1 MLILAL
7 IYFVTILL
15 VSYKSFAWGLYS
27 LALVLP
33 LYFLRPQIGFLPTTI
48 LELHFGAVFLV
59 WLFSYAKQDWSR
71 IKEFLQN
78 NKLFSWILLVF
89 FLASFVSIFVSA
101 LGSSAHLQKVILAT
115 GIWRAFFL
123 EPIILFF
130 VLIGRREHFSKMK
143 MIWALLLSAFLVSL
157 IAVAQEIFFLL
168 HWTFPHFGMTI
179 YGRMNSVYTTPNA
192 IGLFTLP
199 ILFLSLLL
207 HDKLKT
213 KLQKYFYYFV
223 LFIILLANFVSF
235 SQGAWVALAAAIIVY
250 LFFVGYK
257 KISISLVVLGMI
269 IVLAIPTFRSIVLFQ
284 DGAGSNRFVLAEYT
298 WDYLTES
305 PRQFVTGAGLR
316 NFYDAIENPRRDPL
330 TLEPL
335 TFPHNIFLNFWSEV
349 GLVGMLSFFFI
360 FVLLIKNIWKITNK
374 KNKAI
379 LLALLTSF
387 FVQGLVDVPY
397 FNNDLALL
405 FWSIAFIVIDEYDK
419 TKDKKLN

>member
-1 MLILAL
+1 
-7 IYFVTILL
+7 
-15 VSYKSFAWGLYS
+15 
-27 LALVLP
+27 
-33 LYFLRPQIGFLPTTI
+33 
-48 LELHFGAVFLV
+48 
-59 WLFSYAKQDWSR
+59 
-71 IKEFLQN
+71 
-78 NKLFSWILLVF
+78 
-89 FLASFVSIFVSA
+89 
-101 LGSSAHLQKVILAT
+101 
-115 GIWRAFFL
+115 
-123 EPIILFF
+123 
-130 VLIGRREHFSKMK
+130 
-143 MIWALLLSAFLVSL
+143 
-157 IAVAQEIFFLL
+157 
-168 HWTFPHFGMTI
+168 
-179 YGRMNSVYTTPNA
+179 
-192 IGLFTLP
+192 
-199 ILFLSLLL
+199 
-207 HDKLKT
+207 T